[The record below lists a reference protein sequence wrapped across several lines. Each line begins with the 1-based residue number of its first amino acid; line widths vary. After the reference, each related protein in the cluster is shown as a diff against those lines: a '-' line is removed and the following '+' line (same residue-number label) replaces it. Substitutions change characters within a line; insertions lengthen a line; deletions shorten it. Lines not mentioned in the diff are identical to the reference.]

1 MKYTA
6 IVNGKTYEVEIERVS
21 TGRSIGHAAA
31 PTYAAAPASAPA
43 AAPAS
48 APAAAPTPVPAAAPA
63 AAAAPAPAPAASG
76 GAVVSPMPGSI
87 LDVRVNVGDTVAEG
101 QVIVM
106 LEAMKMEIE
115 IKAETTGVVSAVNV
129 KKGDMVESG
138 SVLVT
143 L

>member
-6 IVNGKTYEVEIERVS
+6 IVNGKTYEVEIERAS
-21 TGRSIGHAAA
+21 TGRSIGHA
-31 PTYAAAPASAPA
+31 PAPA
-43 AAPAS
+43 AAPAP
-48 APAAAPTPVPAAAPA
+48 APEAAPA
-63 AAAAPAPAPAASG
+63 PAAPAPAPAAAPSPAANG

-87 LDVRVNVGDTVAEG
+87 LDVHVKPGDTVAEG
-101 QVIVM
+101 QVVVT

-115 IKAETTGVVSAVNV
+115 VKAENAGVVSAVNV

>member
-6 IVNGKTYEVEIERVS
+6 IVNGKTYEVEIERAS

-31 PTYAAAPASAPA
+31 P
-43 AAPAS
+43 
-48 APAAAPTPVPAAAPA
+48 
-63 AAAAPAPAPAASG
+63 AAAPAPAPAPKAAPAPAANGS
-76 GAVVSPMPGSI
+76 AVVSPMPGSI
-87 LDVRVNVGDTVAEG
+87 LDVRVKPGDAVAEG
-101 QVIVM
+101 QVVVT

-115 IKAETTGVVSAVNV
+115 VKAESAGVVSAVNV

>member
-6 IVNGKTYEVEIERVS
+6 IVNGKTYEVEIERAS
-21 TGRSIGHAAA
+21 TGRSIGHA
-31 PTYAAAPASAPA
+31 PAPA
-43 AAPAS
+43 AAPAP
-48 APAAAPTPVPAAAPA
+48 APEAAPVPAAAPA
-63 AAAAPAPAPAASG
+63 PAAPAPAAAPSPAANG

-87 LDVRVNVGDTVAEG
+87 LDVHVKPGDTVAEG
-101 QVIVM
+101 QVVVT

-115 IKAETTGVVSAVNV
+115 VKAENAGVVSAVNV

>member
-31 PTYAAAPASAPA
+31 PAYAAAPAS
-43 AAPAS
+43 
-48 APAAAPTPVPAAAPA
+48 VPAAAPA

-115 IKAETTGVVSAVNV
+115 IKAETAGVVSAVNV

>member
-31 PTYAAAPASAPA
+31 PAYAAAPASAPV
-43 AAPAS
+43 
-48 APAAAPTPVPAAAPA
+48 AAPTPVPAAAPA

-115 IKAETTGVVSAVNV
+115 IKAETAGVVSAVNV

>member
-6 IVNGKTYEVEIERVS
+6 IVNGKTYEVEIERAS
-21 TGRSIGHAAA
+21 TGRSIGHAPA
-31 PTYAAAPASAPA
+31 P
-43 AAPAS
+43 
-48 APAAAPTPVPAAAPA
+48 
-63 AAAAPAPAPAASG
+63 AAAPAPAPAAPAPAPAAAPSPAPAAAPSPAANG

-87 LDVRVNVGDTVAEG
+87 LDVHVKPGDTVAEG
-101 QVIVM
+101 QVVVT

-115 IKAETTGVVSAVNV
+115 VKAENAGVVSAVNV

>member
-31 PTYAAAPASAPA
+31 PAYAAA
-43 AAPAS
+43 AAP
-48 APAAAPTPVPAAAPA
+48 APA

-115 IKAETTGVVSAVNV
+115 IKAETAGVVSAVNV
-129 KKGDMVESG
+129 KKGDTVESG

>member
-31 PTYAAAPASAPA
+31 PAYAAAPASA
-43 AAPAS
+43 
-48 APAAAPTPVPAAAPA
+48 PAAAPA

-115 IKAETTGVVSAVNV
+115 IKAETAGVVSAVNV